1 MKEIGILDAENET
14 IVKINKNQ
22 EEIIQDNLEYNIRL
36 KLFNGSL
43 DKSLPIMYCMPK
55 LHKNQ

>member
-14 IVKINKNQ
+14 FVKINENQ

-43 DKSLPIMYCMPK
+43 DKSLPIIYYMPK